1 MTWKDY
7 LADAEQKLVDAGVED
22 AQTNVEYLAAN
33 VLGLSERAALRGK
46 LNEEVSQD
54 DADAFNALLLRRIN
68 REPLQYILGEW
79 EFYGIPVT
87 LNSSVLIPRPETE
100 ILVEQALKEAKHFTG
115 RISVLD
121 IGTGSGC
128 IAIALAKYLPKASML
143 GVDLSEAAVQLARR
157 NADRVLDSHFRGN
170 DKIIFR
176 VADIFSDE
184 WIEGRKFDLIVSNP
198 PYISRADFETLEPEL
213 KDFEPRAALTDESD
227 GLTFYKRIAEVA
239 PNFLSKNGRLLVEL
253 GYGMAGSVT
262 ELMLSVGLEV
272 LRIENDLAGVPRVIT
287 VGLHATA
294 L

>member
-1 MTWKDY
+1 MMWKDY
-7 LADAEQKLVDAGVED
+7 LAHAEQLLADAGVED
-22 AQTNVEYLAAN
+22 ARTNVEYLAAH

-128 IAIALAKYLPKASML
+128 IAIALAKYLPNASVL
-143 GVDLSEAAVQLARR
+143 GIDVSEEAVQLARN
-157 NADRVLDSHFRGN
+157 NADRVLDSRLRGN
-170 DKIIFR
+170 DNITFR
-176 VADIFSDE
+176 VADIFSDA
-184 WIEGRKFDLIVSNP
+184 WMEGRKFDLIVSNP

-213 KDFEPRAALTDESD
+213 KNFEPRAALTDESD
-227 GLTFYKRIAEVA
+227 GLTFYKRIAKFA
-239 PNFLSKNGRLLVEL
+239 PTLLKKEGKLLIEL
-253 GYGMAGSVT
+253 GYGASSDVEKVILSAGMNVI
-262 ELMLSVGLEV
+262 
-272 LRIENDLAGVPRVIT
+272 RIVNDLAGIPRVMIAS
-287 VGLHATA
+287 LRY
-294 L
+294 